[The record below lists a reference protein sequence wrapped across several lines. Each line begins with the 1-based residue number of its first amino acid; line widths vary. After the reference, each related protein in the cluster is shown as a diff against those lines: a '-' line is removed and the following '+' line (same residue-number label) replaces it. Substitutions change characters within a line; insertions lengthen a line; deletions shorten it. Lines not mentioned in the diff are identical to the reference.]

1 MRPLDGLEIHEGGS
15 SPLKRQEVPE
25 QRISFR
31 WNRVAL
37 EGTGGYENEP
47 LSAPPLR

>member
-1 MRPLDGLEIHEGGS
+1 MRPWTDPGSVMGES
-15 SPLKRQEVPE
+15 SPLKRQELSE
-25 QRISFR
+25 QRTSLG

-37 EGTGGYENEP
+37 EGTGGYENEL